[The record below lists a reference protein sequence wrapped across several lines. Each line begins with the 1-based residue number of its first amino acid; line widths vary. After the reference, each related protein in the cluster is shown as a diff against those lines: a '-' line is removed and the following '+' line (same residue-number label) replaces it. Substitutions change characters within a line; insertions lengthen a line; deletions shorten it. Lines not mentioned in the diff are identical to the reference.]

1 LVITRKA
8 STVPNPRASRRP
20 TAKDA
25 KREATRARLLDAAR
39 RLFAEYGYSGVSTTE
54 IAREAGVTHGA
65 IHAHF
70 HSKAGLLFALIS
82 QSNETQTEAAEAI
95 ARTDGDCAVRLKA
108 IIEVFL
114 RHDLADLELLGVM
127 QAYAWQWPYDHEA
140 QNQAQLAAALKPVR
154 TVLDDAVS
162 RGELDPALDR
172 DRAIR
177 IIFAIYTQGVR
188 AAIYEDA
195 TMEECLAEILAQIRM
210 LLRGNRAADSTVQ
223 P

>member
-1 LVITRKA
+1 
-8 STVPNPRASRRP
+8 VPDRRASRRP

-25 KREATRARLLDAAR
+25 RREATRARLLDAAR

-70 HSKAGLLFALIS
+70 HAKAGLLFALIS
-82 QSNETQTEAAEAI
+82 ESNALQTEAAEAI
-95 ARTDGDCAVRLKA
+95 ARTDGDCAARLKA
-108 IIEVFL
+108 IIDVFL
-114 RHDLADLELLGVM
+114 KHDLEDLELLGVM

-140 QNQAQLAAALKPVR
+140 QNQAQLAAVLAPMR
-154 TVLDDAVS
+154 TVLADAVN
-162 RGELDPALDR
+162 RGELDSGLDLE
-172 DRAIR
+172 RAVR

-195 TMEECLAEILAQIRM
+195 TAEDCRNEILAQIRM
-210 LLRGNRAADSTVQ
+210 LLKGNRAADHTT
-223 P
+223 